1 MYIVFCARYPDD
13 YFVHNVQLFTLFK
26 LSSKNEQ
33 LYFFSLGIQMV
44 TLYSM
49 SNCMF
54 CFRYLVIMSTCMFFF
69 RYPDGYFVQNVQFD
83 FFNYAGIH
91 RHVTLYTT
99 PLVYIE
105 DITIVTDIQGTDGMY

>member
-1 MYIVFCARYPDD
+1 
-13 YFVHNVQLFTLFK
+13 
-26 LSSKNEQ
+26 
-33 LYFFSLGIQMV
+33 MV
-44 TLYSM
+44 TLYRM
-49 SNCMF
+49 SNCMV
-54 CFRYLVIMSTCMFFF
+54 CFRCPVRMTTCMFFF

-105 DITIVTDIQGTDGMY
+105 DIIIATGIQGTDGMYSISRPRVPSCLKVMTEYLDFVCFDYLHPSEQ

>member
-1 MYIVFCARYPDD
+1 
-13 YFVHNVQLFTLFK
+13 
-26 LSSKNEQ
+26 
-33 LYFFSLGIQMV
+33 MV
-44 TLYSM
+44 TLYRM

-54 CFRYLVIMSTCMFFF
+54 CFRYPVIMSTCMFFY